1 LSSAQSQL
9 GEGDIRIGVGTS
21 LASVDNVEVLQWES
35 KLSRELVDSRSEVTL
50 GERSEL
56 VE

>member
-35 KLSRELVDSRSEVTL
+35 ELGRELVDSGSKVSL
-50 GERSEL
+50 GKRSEL

>member
-1 LSSAQSQL
+1 
-9 GEGDIRIGVGTS
+9 VGTS

-35 KLSRELVDSRSEVTL
+35 ELCRELVDSGSKVSL
-50 GERSEL
+50 GKRSEL

>member
-1 LSSAQSQL
+1 
-9 GEGDIRIGVGTS
+9 VGTS
-21 LASVDNVEVLQWES
+21 LAAVDNVEVLQWES
-35 KLSRELVDSRSEVTL
+35 ELGRELIDSGSKVSL